1 MKTSTRHP
9 AKRKILFHCLHGSQL
24 QGGQPSRRQAFTLIE
39 LLVVIAIIAILAAML
54 LPVLAKAKIKGQTIS
69 CVNNL
74 KQLDSADIIYASDY
88 ADYFAPNPD
97 GAGGPP
103 DYGTDA
109 SDPAWVA
116 GSMTSSTDSTNA
128 DLLIDPAYAQ
138 FGSLGA
144 LTKSAGVYHCPADQ
158 TTGGGGGLRVRS
170 YSCNSWVAPRT
181 STGSFG
187 QMSYQDA
194 YLGAGEYY
202 LKTTSFKKLSPSN
215 GFIFTEERLAPA
227 FAGDTAVLNDGWFWS
242 STPGGLNQWTVRDV
256 PQFAHGGTVTVF
268 SFADGH
274 AEPHKWLTSFFKSC
288 ANGDSQIGNQDVAWL
303 LNHATQ

>member
-1 MKTSTRHP
+1 MNTQNCRAAGLKMELRCQD
-9 AKRKILFHCLHGSQL
+9 ARKL
-24 QGGQPSRRQAFTLIE
+24 QPGRIPRDQAFTLIE

-54 LPVLAKAKIKGQTIS
+54 LPVLTKAKIKGQTIS

-74 KQLDSADIIYASDY
+74 KQLDLADILYAGDYSDF
-88 ADYFAPNPD
+88 FAPNPD

-103 DYGTDA
+103 EYGTSA
-109 SDPAWVA
+109 ADPAWVA
-116 GSMTSSTDSTNA
+116 GEMTSSTDSTNA

-144 LTKSAGVYHCPADQ
+144 FTKNAGVYHCPADQ
-158 TTGGGGGLRVRS
+158 TTGGGGAPRVRS
-170 YSCNSWVAPRT
+170 YSCNSWVAPRA
-181 STGSFG
+181 STGTYG
-187 QMSYQDA
+187 QMSYSDA

-202 LKTTSFKKLSPSN
+202 LKTSSYKKLSPSD
-215 GFIFTEERLAPA
+215 GFIFIEERLAPA
-227 FAGDTAVLNDGWFWS
+227 FAGDTAILNDGWFWS

-274 AEPHKWLTSFFKSC
+274 AETHKWFTSFFKAC
-288 ANGDSQIGNQDVAWL
+288 ASGDSQIGNQDIAWL
-303 LNHATQ
+303 LNHATR